1 MMMMMMKVDWVGW
14 LAITMAVVMVGVW
27 AVRATLPNGWIRVT
41 RALAQA
47 RRVIRHGLRRD
58 VMLRRVVWGLAFLF
72 LVIVWNGRRVV
83 NAVIV
88 PFWGWIRHYVDLQ
101 AALLQSLLT
110 LVIFAVA

>member
-1 MMMMMMKVDWVGW
+1 
-14 LAITMAVVMVGVW
+14 
-27 AVRATLPNGWIRVT
+27 
-41 RALAQA
+41 
-47 RRVIRHGLRRD
+47 
-58 VMLRRVVWGLAFLF
+58 MLQQVVWGLTFLF
-72 LVIVWNGRRVV
+72 VVTVWNGRRVV

>member
-1 MMMMMMKVDWVGW
+1 MMMMMMKVDWLGW
-14 LAITMAVVMVGVW
+14 LAIAVTLVMLGVW

-41 RALAQA
+41 WALAQT

-58 VMLRRVVWGLAFLF
+58 VILQRVVWGIAFLF
-72 LVIVWNGRRVV
+72 VVTIWNGPRVV

-101 AALLQSLLT
+101 AVLL
-110 LVIFAVA
+110 